1 MPYLREIWHF
11 KPKRLLHQGIEN
23 SSIAK
28 IFSILLQYN
37 SKYRIFLFIVLQKKY
52 IYILRLLFHPKF
64 LSHPFHFF
72 YSLLSLPSLFSICSL
87 LSKASSSKF
96 LTYLQNFSPILHGLS
111 LISHRMAS
119 LSLHQCWVLDFLGW
133 RLD

>member
-28 IFSILLQYN
+28 FFSILLQYN
-37 SKYRIFLFIVLQKKY
+37 SKYRIFLFIVLQKK
-52 IYILRLLFHPKF
+52 IYIFYAFYFTRNFSLIPFIFSILF
-64 LSHPFHFF
+64 
-72 YSLLSLPSLFSICSL
+72 SLFLLCSPSA
-87 LSKASSSKF
+87 LSSLK
-96 LTYLQNFSPILHGLS
+96 LHRRNFSPILHGLS

>member
-28 IFSILLQYN
+28 FFSILLQYN

-52 IYILRLLFHPKF
+52 IYIFYAFYFTRNFSLIPFIFSILF
-64 LSHPFHFF
+64 
-72 YSLLSLPSLFSICSL
+72 SLFLLCSPSA
-87 LSKASSSKF
+87 LSSLK
-96 LTYLQNFSPILHGLS
+96 LHRRNFSPISHDLS
-111 LISHRMAS
+111 LISHRSAS
-119 LSLHQCWVLDFLGW
+119 LSLHRCWVLDF
-133 RLD
+133 